1 MTFTRSTALRRAAM
15 AIVALIYFTGLTSAV
30 AQTYPNRVIKIL
42 VPYAAG
48 GNVDFVARVVAQH
61 LTEVLGQSVII
72 ENKPG
77 GSTNL
82 AADQVARSAPDG
94 YTLFAASRANAI
106 NATLIKKLAFDIQ
119 KDFVPITVMSD
130 TPNILV
136 VNPDVPAKTVAEL
149 VVLAKSQPGK
159 LTFASAG
166 AAGSTHLA
174 GELFQSM
181 AGLDIVHV
189 PYRGG
194 GPASIDLMSG
204 QVTMYFATMPSV
216 MSYVRAGKLRALAV
230 TSAKRSNAEP
240 SYPTMAESG
249 FPGYNETSWV
259 GLMAPAGTPAAIITR
274 LNTEVVRI
282 LNRPD
287 VKDKLRAQGTEIVGN
302 SQAEFAAFLKQDIAS
317 TANLISKAKLT
328 VVD

>member
-1 MTFTRSTALRRAAM
+1 MKFTSSTAQQRAAK
-15 AIVALIYFTGLTSAV
+15 AIATLICLAGITTAA

-48 GNVDFVARVVAQH
+48 GNVDFVARVVAQN

-106 NATLIKKLAFDIQ
+106 NATLIKKMAFDIQ

-136 VNPDVPAKTVAEL
+136 LNPDVPAKTVAEL

-194 GPASIDLMSG
+194 GPAAIDLMSG

-230 TSAKRSNAEP
+230 TSAKRSNVEP

-302 SQAEFAAFLKQDIAS
+302 SAAEFAAFLKQDIAS
-317 TANLISKAKLT
+317 TASLITKAKLT
-328 VVD
+328 VAD